1 MKCRRCLAPNPR
13 DALNC
18 YACGVRLQQF
28 HVARRPRSIRPDAM
42 RHYSAAPASVIR
54 RQPWIDG
61 LVLLSTGL
69 FGLLLAYFLLD
80 VAPAGGSP
88 ANILAGL
95 RRMPNPLTAFVAP
108 PRLMPPQPTGASQ
121 ETRGV
126 VTQVAEPRWSGAE
139 GGREAPAGTAFFVV
153 TAVIDNQGSQ
163 PIAYDLSD
171 WAVQDAAGHEHDSV
185 AFRGPGW
192 LSDGRVDP
200 GQRIQGAVA
209 FAVPKGETAQQVRF
223 SPEGLRAILRWDT
236 AAAGAG

>member
-18 YACGVRLQQF
+18 YACGVRLQQLPD
-28 HVARRPRSIRPDAM
+28 ARRPRSFRSDAL

-54 RQPWIDG
+54 HQPWVDG

-69 FGLLLAYFLLD
+69 FALLLASFLLD
-80 VAPAGGSP
+80 IFPAGGSP
-88 ANILAGL
+88 GAVLASL
-95 RRMPNPLTAFVAP
+95 QRLPNPLSLFLP
-108 PRLMPPQPTGASQ
+108 PPLLLPVQPAGATQ

-139 GGREAPAGTAFFVV
+139 GGREAPAGTAYFVV

-171 WAVQDAAGHEHDSV
+171 WTAQDAAGSEHHPV
-185 AFRGPGW
+185 ALRGPGW

-200 GQRIQGAVA
+200 GQRVQGAVA
-209 FAVPKGETAQQVRF
+209 FAVPKGQTAQQIRF
-223 SPEGLRAILRWDT
+223 GPAGLRAILRWDT

>member
-42 RHYSAAPASVIR
+42 RHYSAASDSVIR

-69 FGLLLAYFLLD
+69 FALLLAYFFLD
-80 VAPAGGSP
+80 IVPAGGSP
-88 ANILAGL
+88 ATMLASL
-95 RRMPNPLTAFVAP
+95 QRLPNPLTLFVAP
-108 PRLMPPQPTGASQ
+108 PRLLPVQPAGASQ

-126 VTQVAEPRWSGAE
+126 VMQVAEPRWTATE
-139 GGREAPAGTAFFVV
+139 GGREAPAGTAYFVV
-153 TAVIDNQGSQ
+153 TAVIDNQGTQ
-163 PIAYDLSD
+163 PVAYDLAD
-171 WAVQDAAGHEHDSV
+171 WTLQDAAGRGHEPVS
-185 AFRGPGW
+185 FRGSGW

-200 GQRIQGAVA
+200 GQRVQGAVA

-223 SPEGLRAILRWDT
+223 SPAGLRAVVRWDT